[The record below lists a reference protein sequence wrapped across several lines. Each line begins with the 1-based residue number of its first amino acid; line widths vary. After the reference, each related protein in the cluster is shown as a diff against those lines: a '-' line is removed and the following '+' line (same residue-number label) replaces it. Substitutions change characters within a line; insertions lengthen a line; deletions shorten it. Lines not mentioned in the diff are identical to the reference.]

1 MLRKTC
7 IFKCCILALSVCT
20 WVSECMYKLSLL
32 VFLSHTLCTCWRRLC
47 HVRWFFY
54 VVDLAASIV
63 RFVLFQ
69 CYCWI
74 FRTRQVARLWRRS
87 CVVSIKPSVRD
98 CEGMLLTGRHLVVA
112 AGGVDL
118 PFDRTDVATSH
129 RPLADVRACASLV
142 VVTTSHIASTVTV
155 APTPTFRRPLTVL

>member
-1 MLRKTC
+1 
-7 IFKCCILALSVCT
+7 
-20 WVSECMYKLSLL
+20 MYKLSLL
-32 VFLSHTLCTCWRRLC
+32 VFLSHTLCTCWRR
-47 HVRWFFY
+47 
-54 VVDLAASIV
+54 
-63 RFVLFQ
+63 
-69 CYCWI
+69 
-74 FRTRQVARLWRRS
+74 S
-87 CVVSIKPSVRD
+87 CVVSIEPSVRD